1 MQILLNFKKRQSPI
15 KKEDKMLE
23 ISSQELRRCDLVR
36 VKGHVDSA
44 SAPELKAAF
53 DTITEAGRFKI
64 VLNLSETTFMSSAG
78 LRQLIDTLKTCKRWN
93 RGDLVLAD
101 VPDKLQEV
109 LDLSGLTSLFK
120 IFDTEVEAVGSF

>member
-1 MQILLNFKKRQSPI
+1 
-15 KKEDKMLE
+15 MLE

-44 SAPELKAAF
+44 SAPKLKAAF